1 MKLPEKWQK
10 IVKQNG
16 VHCSIK
22 FMVKMKNISFF
33 FFIFL
38 LKDNCFLSFL
48 LKNQRNFLANY
59 FLECHMYVYVYIL
72 YM

>member
-1 MKLPEKWQK
+1 
-10 IVKQNG
+10 
-16 VHCSIK
+16 
-22 FMVKMKNISFF
+22 MVKMKNISFF

>member
-33 FFIFL
+33 FLHFFI
-38 LKDNCFLSFL
+38 
-48 LKNQRNFLANY
+48 
-59 FLECHMYVYVYIL
+59 EG
-72 YM
+72 